1 MTSTLAFL
9 SILIIFM
16 RLYSIFGITFLTD
29 KKAKFAERITIFLL
43 IFEIS
48 VIFLHLFFNSL
59 RTLLPPVLIFLKT
72 TQYQF
77 LIFKNI
83 SIEGILYTIS
93 DIVLLLTFNFI
104 SDTVKSFNRIFL
116 TYIFLKK
123 KKTLEKLTLLF

>member
-1 MTSTLAFL
+1 MTNTIAFL

-16 RLYSIFGITFLTD
+16 RLYSIFGITFLTEG
-29 KKAKFAERITIFLL
+29 KAKFAERITIFLL

-116 TYIFLKK
+116 TYIFLINA
-123 KKTLEKLTLLF
+123 LLGIITLLF

>member
-1 MTSTLAFL
+1 MTNILSFL

-116 TYIFLKK
+116 TYIFLINAI
-123 KKTLEKLTLLF
+123 LGIITLLF

>member
-116 TYIFLKK
+116 TYIFLINA
-123 KKTLEKLTLLF
+123 LLGIITLLS

>member
-1 MTSTLAFL
+1 MTTTLAFL

-116 TYIFLKK
+116 TYIFLINA
-123 KKTLEKLTLLF
+123 LLGIITLLF

>member
-48 VIFLHLFFNSL
+48 VIFLHLFFNSYIQKYIN
-59 RTLLPPVLIFLKT
+59 RR
-72 TQYQF
+72 
-77 LIFKNI
+77 NI
-83 SIEGILYTIS
+83 IY
-93 DIVLLLTFNFI
+93 NFRY
-104 SDTVKSFNRIFL
+104 RII
-116 TYIFLKK
+116 TYI
-123 KKTLEKLTLLF
+123 

>member
-16 RLYSIFGITFLTD
+16 RLYSIFGITFLTEG
-29 KKAKFAERITIFLL
+29 KARFAERITIFLL

-116 TYIFLKK
+116 TYIFLINA
-123 KKTLEKLTLLF
+123 LLGIITLLF

>member
-72 TQYQF
+72 PQYQF

-116 TYIFLKK
+116 TYIFLINA
-123 KKTLEKLTLLF
+123 LLGIITLLF

>member
-93 DIVLLLTFNFI
+93 DIVLLLTFTFI

-116 TYIFLKK
+116 TYIFLINA
-123 KKTLEKLTLLF
+123 LLGIITLLF

>member
-59 RTLLPPVLIFLKT
+59 RTLLPPVLILLKT

-116 TYIFLKK
+116 TYIFLINA
-123 KKTLEKLTLLF
+123 LLGIITLLF

>member
-1 MTSTLAFL
+1 MTNTLAFL

-116 TYIFLKK
+116 TYIFLINAI
-123 KKTLEKLTLLF
+123 LGIITLLF

>member
-29 KKAKFAERITIFLL
+29 KKAKFAERITIFLI

-104 SDTVKSFNRIFL
+104 SDTVKSFNRVFL
-116 TYIFLKK
+116 TYIFLINA
-123 KKTLEKLTLLF
+123 LLGIITLLF

>member
-116 TYIFLKK
+116 TYIFLINA
-123 KKTLEKLTLLF
+123 LLGIITLLF

>member
-43 IFEIS
+43 MFEIS

-116 TYIFLKK
+116 TYIFLINAI
-123 KKTLEKLTLLF
+123 LGIITLLF

>member
-29 KKAKFAERITIFLL
+29 KKAKFAETITIFLL

-116 TYIFLKK
+116 TYIFLINA
-123 KKTLEKLTLLF
+123 LLGIITLLF

>member
-104 SDTVKSFNRIFL
+104 SDTVKSFNRVFL
-116 TYIFLKK
+116 TYIFLINA
-123 KKTLEKLTLLF
+123 LLGIITLLF

>member
-1 MTSTLAFL
+1 MTSTLAVL

-116 TYIFLKK
+116 TYIFLINA
-123 KKTLEKLTLLF
+123 LLGIITLLF

>member
-59 RTLLPPVLIFLKT
+59 RTLLQPVLIFLKT

-116 TYIFLKK
+116 TYIFLINA
-123 KKTLEKLTLLF
+123 LLGIITLLF

>member
-29 KKAKFAERITIFLL
+29 KKAKFAERIT
-43 IFEIS
+43 
-48 VIFLHLFFNSL
+48 IFLHLFFNSL

-116 TYIFLKK
+116 TYIFLINA
-123 KKTLEKLTLLF
+123 LLGIITLLF

>member
-9 SILIIFM
+9 SILIISM

-93 DIVLLLTFNFI
+93 DIILLLTFNFI

-116 TYIFLKK
+116 TYIFLINA
-123 KKTLEKLTLLF
+123 LLGIITLLF

>member
-9 SILIIFM
+9 SISIIFM

-116 TYIFLKK
+116 TYIFLINA
-123 KKTLEKLTLLF
+123 LLGIITLLF

>member
-93 DIVLLLTFNFI
+93 DIVLLLTFNFK

-116 TYIFLKK
+116 TYIFLINA
-123 KKTLEKLTLLF
+123 LLGIITLLF

>member
-29 KKAKFAERITIFLL
+29 KKAKLAERITIFLL

-116 TYIFLKK
+116 TYIFLINA
-123 KKTLEKLTLLF
+123 LLGIITLLF

>member
-1 MTSTLAFL
+1 MINAF
-9 SILIIFM
+9 
-16 RLYSIFGITFLTD
+16 TFLTLLLLFVRIYSMVSLLFLNN
-29 KKAKFAERITIFLL
+29 KRVQFAERITIFLL

-116 TYIFLKK
+116 TYIFLINA
-123 KKTLEKLTLLF
+123 LLGIITLLF

>member
-1 MTSTLAFL
+1 
-9 SILIIFM
+9 M

-116 TYIFLKK
+116 TYIFLINA
-123 KKTLEKLTLLF
+123 LLGIITLLF

>member
-104 SDTVKSFNRIFL
+104 SYTVKSFNRIFL
-116 TYIFLKK
+116 TYIFLINA
-123 KKTLEKLTLLF
+123 LLGIITLLF

>member
-16 RLYSIFGITFLTD
+16 RLYSIFGITFLTY
-29 KKAKFAERITIFLL
+29 KKAKCAERITIFLL

-116 TYIFLKK
+116 TYIFLINA
-123 KKTLEKLTLLF
+123 LLGIITLLF

>member
-83 SIEGILYTIS
+83 SIEGIIYTIS
-93 DIVLLLTFNFI
+93 DIILLLTFNFI
-104 SDTVKSFNRIFL
+104 SDTAKAFNRIFL
-116 TYIFLKK
+116 TYIFLINA
-123 KKTLEKLTLLF
+123 LLGIITLLF

>member
-29 KKAKFAERITIFLL
+29 KKAKFAERITFFLL

-116 TYIFLKK
+116 TYIFLINA
-123 KKTLEKLTLLF
+123 LLGIITLLF

>member
-59 RTLLPPVLIFLKT
+59 RTLLPSVLIFLKT

-116 TYIFLKK
+116 TYIFLINA
-123 KKTLEKLTLLF
+123 LLGIITLLF

>member
-116 TYIFLKK
+116 TYIFLINAI
-123 KKTLEKLTLLF
+123 LGIITLLF

>member
-59 RTLLPPVLIFLKT
+59 RTLLTPVLIFLKT

-116 TYIFLKK
+116 TYIFLINA
-123 KKTLEKLTLLF
+123 LLGIITLLF

>member
-93 DIVLLLTFNFI
+93 DIILLLTFNFI

-116 TYIFLKK
+116 TYIFL
-123 KKTLEKLTLLF
+123 TPPPPPPPTLLF

>member
-43 IFEIS
+43 IFERS

-116 TYIFLKK
+116 TYIFLINA
-123 KKTLEKLTLLF
+123 LLGIITLLF

>member
-48 VIFLHLFFNSL
+48 VIFLHF
-59 RTLLPPVLIFLKT
+59 IF
-72 TQYQF
+72 
-77 LIFKNI
+77 
-83 SIEGILYTIS
+83 
-93 DIVLLLTFNFI
+93 
-104 SDTVKSFNRIFL
+104 
-116 TYIFLKK
+116 
-123 KKTLEKLTLLF
+123 